1 MEEQTQRSWSTWYD
15 QSYKWLFAIPLII
28 MIISIVYLFYFFS
41 QTGDII
47 LRDASLSGGTT
58 ITLQAE
64 LDQAA
69 FEESLTS
76 ELGDVSVRRLTD
88 LRTGEVISYIIES
101 SEDEKTVEAAVEAFL
116 GYALTSENSTIEFTG
131 PTLSESFYQQLIFAM
146 IVSFLLMS
154 LVVFFLFR
162 SFIPSIAVIFAA
174 LSDIVIPLAF
184 INYLGIPLSAA
195 GIAAFLMLIG
205 YSVDTDILLTSRVLK
220 RSEGSVNHR
229 IFSAF
234 KTGMF
239 MTVTALVAVMPAF
252 FLFGSLPDSFRQIFF
267 ILSLGLVVDIFST
280 WFTNAGILKWY
291 CTRRNIH

>member
-1 MEEQTQRSWSTWYD
+1 MEEQTQRSWSVWYD
-15 QSYKWLFAIPLII
+15 QSYKWLFEIPLII

-174 LSDIVIPLAF
+174 LSDIVIPLAL

-291 CTRRNIH
+291 CTRKGI

>member
-1 MEEQTQRSWSTWYD
+1 MDSVSTREQKFSAWYD
-15 QSYKWLFAIPLII
+15 RSYKWLFAIPLII

-58 ITLQAE
+58 ITLQAQ
-64 LDQAA
+64 LDQQALETA
-69 FEESLTS
+69 LQTQ
-76 ELGDVSVRRLTD
+76 LDDVSVRRLTD

-101 SEDEKTVEAAVEAFL
+101 SDDVKDVQTAIESFL
-116 GYALTSENSTIEFTG
+116 GYSLTSENSTIEFTG
-131 PTLSESFYQQLIFAM
+131 PTLSESFYQQLIIAM
-146 IVSFLLMS
+146 IVSFMLMS

-162 SFIPSIAVIFAA
+162 SFIPSMAVIFAA

-184 INYLGIPLSAA
+184 INYLGITISAA

-239 MTVTALVAVMPAF
+239 MTATALVAVIPAF
-252 FLFGSLPDSFRQIFF
+252 IIFGGLP
-267 ILSLGLVVDIFST
+267 
-280 WFTNAGILKWY
+280 
-291 CTRRNIH
+291 